1 MLDLKCFYICA
12 HTFINEPK
20 STMKNLLTCML
31 LASQLAFCQQAIK
44 VETYRYGCN
53 GMEYIANSKKG
64 TIIVS
69 TFNSKSQIRQE
80 IARKIYALYVADKL
94 KSNTSLTVKGD
105 NADVI
110 GKCVIRKKDM
120 LTTVNFYY
128 EKICWYSGLVEIYK
142 KNFA

>member
-1 MLDLKCFYICA
+1 MLDLECFYICA

-31 LASQLAFCQQAIK
+31 LASQFAFCQQPK

-53 GMEYIANSKKG
+53 GMEYIASSNKG

-80 IARKIYALYVADKL
+80 IARKLYALYVADKL
-94 KSNTSLTVKGD
+94 KSNMPLTVKGD
-105 NADVI
+105 KADVV
-110 GKCVIRKKDM
+110 GRCVIRKKDT

-128 EKICWYSGLVEIYK
+128 EKVCWYSGLVEIYK
-142 KNFA
+142 KNFT